1 MALSARRR
9 AAERLL
15 LLEPERCGMP
25 IIGARFARGM
35 VTMLDEE
42 PLRAPGVVVLAGLE
56 ATQLFVPE
64 LTVDPSAMFEREA
77 GPVLDDEPRVVVIRG
92 ADHVGADVRGAVTLG
107 TVTLG
112 TVTLGAVT
120 LGAVTGAETEG
131 IRMMEPTEGLIVGMP
146 VLAEMP
152 LLDVMTRTPDLLELD
167 DPPKVDPIFDDPPK
181 MDPIFDNPREELD
194 DPREELDDPREEL
207 DDPREELDDPREE
220 LEDDWPLAGLI
231 EDPREPR

>member
-107 TVTLG
+107 AVTLGTVTLGTVTLG

-167 DPPKVDPIFDDPPK
+167 DPPK
-181 MDPIFDNPREELD
+181 MDPIFD

>member
-25 IIGARFARGM
+25 MIGARFARGM

-42 PLRAPGVVVLAGLE
+42 PLRAPGAVVLAGLE

-167 DPPKVDPIFDDPPK
+167 DPPKMDPIFDD
-181 MDPIFDNPREELD
+181 PREELD

>member
-25 IIGARFARGM
+25 MIGARFARGM

-207 DDPREELDDPREE
+207 DDPREEL
-220 LEDDWPLAGLI
+220 EDDWPLAGLI

>member
-1 MALSARRR
+1 
-9 AAERLL
+9 
-15 LLEPERCGMP
+15 MP
-25 IIGARFARGM
+25 MIGARLAGGM
-35 VTMLDEE
+35 MTMLDEE
-42 PLRAPGVVVLAGLE
+42 ALMAPGEVVLAELD

-92 ADHVGADVRGAVTLG
+92 ADHVGADVGGAVTLG
-107 TVTLG
+107 T
-112 TVTLGAVT
+112 VT

-167 DPPKVDPIFDDPPK
+167 DP
-181 MDPIFDNPREELD
+181 REELD

-207 DDPREELDDPREE
+207 DDPREELDD
-220 LEDDWPLAGLI
+220 DWPLAGLI
-231 EDPREPR
+231 EEPREPR

>member
-25 IIGARFARGM
+25 MIGARFARGM

-42 PLRAPGVVVLAGLE
+42 PLRAPGAVVLAGLE

-92 ADHVGADVRGAVTLG
+92 ADHVGADVRGAVTLGTVTLG

-207 DDPREELDDPREE
+207 DDPREEL
-220 LEDDWPLAGLI
+220 EDDWPLAGLI

>member
-1 MALSARRR
+1 
-9 AAERLL
+9 
-15 LLEPERCGMP
+15 MP
-25 IIGARFARGM
+25 MIGALFAAGV

-42 PLRAPGVVVLAGLE
+42 PLRTPGVVVFAGLD
-56 ATQLFVPE
+56 ALQLFVPE
-64 LTVDPSAMFEREA
+64 LTVDPSARFEREV
-77 GPVLDDEPRVVVIRG
+77 GPVLDVEPRAVVIRG

-107 TVTLG
+107 T
-112 TVTLGAVT
+112 VT

-167 DPPKVDPIFDDPPK
+167 DPPK
-181 MDPIFDNPREELD
+181 MDPIF
-194 DPREELDDPREEL
+194 DDPREEL

>member
-1 MALSARRR
+1 
-9 AAERLL
+9 
-15 LLEPERCGMP
+15 MP

-167 DPPKVDPIFDDPPK
+167 DPPKVDPIFDDP
-181 MDPIFDNPREELD
+181 
-194 DPREELDDPREEL
+194 REEL

>member
-1 MALSARRR
+1 
-9 AAERLL
+9 
-15 LLEPERCGMP
+15 MP

-112 TVTLGAVT
+112 AVT

-167 DPPKVDPIFDDPPK
+167 DPPKVDPIFDDP
-181 MDPIFDNPREELD
+181 
-194 DPREELDDPREEL
+194 
-207 DDPREELDDPREE
+207 REELDDPREE

>member
-25 IIGARFARGM
+25 MIGARFARGM

-42 PLRAPGVVVLAGLE
+42 PLRAPGAVVLAGLE

-207 DDPREELDDPREE
+207 DDPREEL
-220 LEDDWPLAGLI
+220 EDDWPLAGLI